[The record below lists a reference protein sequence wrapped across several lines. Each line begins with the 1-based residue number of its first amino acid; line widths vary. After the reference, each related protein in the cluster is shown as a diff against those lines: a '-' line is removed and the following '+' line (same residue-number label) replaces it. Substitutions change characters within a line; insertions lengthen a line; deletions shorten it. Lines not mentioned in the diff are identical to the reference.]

1 MGAGG
6 ANIAGDVQRRDG
18 SGGGR
23 VGGDGPHTERKGGVQ
38 GHQASRGVVEG
49 VLSCG

>member
-6 ANIAGDVQRRDG
+6 KILTGDVQGRDG
-18 SGGGR
+18 AVEDS
-23 VGGDGPHTERKGGVQ
+23 VGDNITPSEREGGVQ
-38 GHQASRGVVEG
+38 GHHASRGVVEG